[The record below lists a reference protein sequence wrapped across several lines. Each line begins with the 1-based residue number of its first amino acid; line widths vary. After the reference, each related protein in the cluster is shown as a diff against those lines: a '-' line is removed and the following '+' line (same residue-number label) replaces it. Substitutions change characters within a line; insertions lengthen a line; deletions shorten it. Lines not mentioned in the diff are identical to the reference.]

1 MTKWSLFPKPGKY
14 LMSVTIS
21 SSFVKIKSKSSK
33 TDDSFPSRYRVGFS
47 IVGKNKYP

>member
-21 SSFVKIKSKSSK
+21 SSFVKIKSK
-33 TDDSFPSRYRVGFS
+33 TDDSFPSRYRVGLS
-47 IVGKNKYP
+47 MCLKK

>member
-21 SSFVKIKSKSSK
+21 SSFVKIKSK
-33 TDDSFPSRYRVGFS
+33 TDDSFPSRYRVGLS
-47 IVGKNKYP
+47 MC